1 MTKKPFEFKKS
12 PIHGNGIFATE
23 DIPSGTE
30 LFQTHVMDSDLLDMP
45 IWGNMQPNCLYNHS
59 AVNANCVSKTRGK
72 FKFLLSIKDI
82 KGGEE
87 LLVDYAKDEDLQQPE
102 KWWEE

>member
-1 MTKKPFEFKKS
+1 MSKFEFKES

-30 LFQTHVMDSDLLDMP
+30 LFQTHVMDSDLWDMP

-59 AVNANCVSKTRGK
+59 KINANCISKTRNK
-72 FKFLLSIKDI
+72 FKFLLCIRDI
-82 KGGEE
+82 KKGEE
-87 LLVDYAKDEDLQQPE
+87 LLVDYTKDKDLQQPE
-102 KWWEE
+102 EGWQE